1 MAKDKRRVYRGSY
14 LTGHRGP
21 PGPAPPM
28 PTSGS
33 LQSCVPP
40 LARPKELTVT
50 IIERRPEPSQ
60 TGTPFE

>member
-1 MAKDKRRVYRGSY
+1 MRNALMAKSEKKVYRGSY

-28 PTSGS
+28 PTSGV

-40 LARPKELTVT
+40 PPKPKDVTVK
-50 IIERRPEPSQ
+50 IIVR
-60 TGTPFE
+60 